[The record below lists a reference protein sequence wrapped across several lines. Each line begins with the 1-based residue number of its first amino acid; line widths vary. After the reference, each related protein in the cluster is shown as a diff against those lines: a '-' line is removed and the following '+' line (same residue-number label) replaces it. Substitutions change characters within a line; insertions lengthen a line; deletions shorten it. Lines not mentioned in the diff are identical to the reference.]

1 MLFML
6 QITVPGAASLH
17 TANPITTNLNCS
29 VVLVASAH
37 GLSYGVRLAVSFT
50 EELWLERSN
59 VSETRLSTQ
68 EKKKVRLYF
77 IVIVV

>member
-1 MLFML
+1 MPRLCT
-6 QITVPGAASLH
+6 Q
-17 TANPITTNLNCS
+17 PIPPPPT